1 MTDEAVRLD
10 AYVEGVLAGRPAG
23 PRPLD
28 GRVDIDPASRRAAD
42 VLARSL
48 VRFHPSFR
56 FEDAL
61 AARLRL
67 LGEALHEARPEPAP
81 GPQPILTFPIREL
94 APLGGG
100 PGDPFAP
107 VGRGLLVGGA
117 IASGLSLAGAAYL
130 AWRRGHR
137 VAS

>member
-1 MTDEAVRLD
+1 MTDEVGRLD

-23 PRPLD
+23 PRPLID
-28 GRVDIDPASRRAAD
+28 PGEIDPAASRAAD
-42 VLARSL
+42 ILARSL

-61 AARLRL
+61 AARLRAM
-67 LGEALHEARPEPAP
+67 GEAMRDERPEPATGSGPVLAFPRAIDGVP
-81 GPQPILTFPIREL
+81 GGRADESS
-94 APLGGG
+94 G
-100 PGDPFAP
+100 P